1 MIQQKSNKQSL
12 IGEVYHEIEEFGNK
26 KYTHIG
32 FRDKENKFGDM
43 LAELV
48 PEIGMTR
55 KVKVTL
61 ELL

>member
-26 KYTHIG
+26 KYAHIG

-43 LAELV
+43 LAGIV